1 MNKQEKIIAALL
13 GLALVGWLW
22 YTTSEQKK
30 AASTHEGPRVRLA
43 EGDSANAATNGA
55 PAAVNAPSIAAA
67 TNGAPSAANEQ
78 AARSTNANASN
89 QNLGPSRAEAKTPE
103 RLVTLE
109 NAQISISL
117 SSHGASVKSATL
129 KEYAERPGPI
139 SDENPAVK
147 LDFSSSPALSIEGG
161 GDLPPLVDFIVA
173 ESGEDFVVFNSV
185 AEKDG
190 RPFLSRRIT
199 LKPDFQL
206 AVEDSF
212 ASTSASAREGP
223 RVRLAEGDSG
233 YRLSLGSMS
242 LGSSKN
248 DILSIDSWLVANAKG
263 RPEVEHHGET
273 DPLKSYLAASSV
285 GGCSGSKSAAGMPV
299 ESVVD
304 VPGARTWIAVKNR
317 FFVAA
322 LVGLSGN
329 TGFRA
334 VAARDPNAQNYL
346 VKSVSAAASFGG
358 IPEKASYTLYIGPKR
373 QALLWD
379 LGMKDVMEF
388 GMWRW
393 VCYPMVWVLNL
404 FNSWIPS
411 YGIAII
417 LLTILV
423 RLIFWPLTH
432 KSTISMRRMSE
443 IQPKIKEIQKKFK
456 DNPQR
461 LQQEMFACY
470 RENKVNPMASCLPM
484 LIQIPVFIALFT
496 VLRSAVE
503 LRYAP
508 FLWIA
513 DLSEPEALGAN
524 SWFPWFGGLNIL
536 PILMAV
542 TMALQSALTP
552 SPTMGDDDKAKQQ
565 RMMMMVLM
573 PAMMLFMFY
582 SFPSALSLY
591 WTLSQ
596 VFSIVQMW
604 WIRKKYT
611 PSPVKDGVIDPESV
625 EMPVTRQMR
634 RHQK

>member
-22 YTTSEQKK
+22 YSTNEQKK
-30 AASTHEGPRVRLA
+30 AAQAAQLA
-43 EGDSANAATNGA
+43 QMAEQSSSGKSDDNAATNGA
-55 PAAVNAPSIAAA
+55 PAAANAPGIAAA
-67 TNGAPSAANEQ
+67 TNDASAAANGQ
-78 AARSTNANASN
+78 AARSTDANL
-89 QNLGPSRAEAKTPE
+89 NLGPSRAEARKPTTPE
-103 RLVTLE
+103 QLATLE

-117 SSHGASVKSATL
+117 SSHGAAVKSATL

-139 SDENPAVK
+139 SDENPAVT
-147 LDFSSSPALSIEGG
+147 LDFSSSPALSIEGAA
-161 GDLPPLVDFIVA
+161 DLPQLVDFTIA
-173 ESGEDFVVFNSV
+173 EKGEDFVVFNSV
-185 AEKDG
+185 AQKDG

-206 AVEDSF
+206 AVEDVF
-212 ASTSASAREGP
+212 APAGKGQNE
-223 RVRLAEGDSG
+223 

-273 DPLKSYLAASSV
+273 EPLKSYLAASSV

-304 VPGARTWIAVKNR
+304 VPGARSWIAVKNR

-322 LVGLSGN
+322 LVGLSDN

-334 VAARDPNAQNYL
+334 VAARDPAAQNYL

-373 QALLWD
+373 QTLLWD

-552 SPTMGDDDKAKQQ
+552 SPSMGDDDKAKQQ

-611 PSPVKDGVIDPESV
+611 PAPAKDGVIDPDSV

>member
-22 YTTSEQKK
+22 YSTSEQKK
-30 AASTHEGPRVRLA
+30 AAQAAQAAQLA
-43 EGDSANAATNGA
+43 QMSEQSSSGKSDDNAVTNGA

-67 TNGAPSAANEQ
+67 TNGAPAAANVQ
-78 AARSTNANASN
+78 AARSTDAS
-89 QNLGPSRAEAKTPE
+89 PSRAEAKTPE

-161 GDLPPLVDFIVA
+161 GNLPPLVDFTVA
-173 ESGEDFVVFNSV
+173 ERGEDFVVFNSV

-206 AVEDSF
+206 AVEDVF
-212 ASTSASAREGP
+212 APAGRGQNE
-223 RVRLAEGDSG
+223 

-604 WIRKKYT
+604 WIRKKY
-611 PSPVKDGVIDPESV
+611 PPAPVKDGVIDPDSV

>member
-22 YTTSEQKK
+22 YSTTEQKK
-30 AASTHEGPRVRLA
+30 AAEKAQAAQLA
-43 EGDSANAATNGA
+43 QMAEQGVSAKSDASAATNGA
-55 PAAVNAPSIAAA
+55 TAAANAPSIAAA
-67 TNGAPSAANEQ
+67 TNGVPAAANGQ
-78 AARSTNANASN
+78 AASSTDANLN
-89 QNLGPSRAEAKTPE
+89 PGPSRAEARKPTTPE
-103 RLVTLE
+103 QLATLE

-117 SSHGASVKSATL
+117 SSHGAAVKSATL

-139 SDENPAVK
+139 SDENPAVT
-147 LDFSSSPALSIEGG
+147 LDFSSSPALSIEGAA
-161 GDLPPLVDFIVA
+161 DLPQLVDFTIA
-173 ESGEDFVVFNSV
+173 EKGEDFVVFNSV
-185 AEKDG
+185 AQKDG

-206 AVEDSF
+206 AVEDTF
-212 ASTSASAREGP
+212 ATAIRGQSE
-223 RVRLAEGDSG
+223 

-273 DPLKSYLAASSV
+273 EPLKSYLAASSV

-304 VPGARTWIAVKNR
+304 VPGARSWIAVKNR

-322 LVGLSGN
+322 LVGLSDN

-334 VAARDPNAQNYL
+334 VAARDPAAQNYL

-552 SPTMGDDDKAKQQ
+552 SPSMGDDDKAKQQ

-611 PSPVKDGVIDPESV
+611 PAPAKDGVIDPDSV

>member
-30 AASTHEGPRVRLA
+30 AAEAAQAARLA
-43 EGDSANAATNGA
+43 QMAEQSSAESDGNAATNGA
-55 PAAVNAPSIAAA
+55 LAAVASSATTDVGRAASPLAAAESNRVQSAAAPEVKAAAPS
-67 TNGAPSAANEQ
+67 
-78 AARSTNANASN
+78 
-89 QNLGPSRAEAKTPE
+89 TPE
-103 RLVTLE
+103 KIVVLE
-109 NAQISISL
+109 NDQISISL

-129 KEYAERPGPI
+129 KEYAEKPGPI

-161 GDLPPLVDFIVA
+161 GALPPLVDFTVA
-173 ESGEDFVVFNSV
+173 ESGGDFVVFNSV
-185 AEKDG
+185 AEKGG

-212 ASTSASAREGP
+212 ASADGA
-223 RVRLAEGDSG
+223 

-273 DPLKSYLAASSV
+273 DPLKSYLAASS

-304 VPGARTWIAVKNR
+304 VPGARSWIAVKNR

-329 TGFRA
+329 NGFRA
-334 VAARDPNAQNYL
+334 VAARDPDAQNYL
-346 VKSVSAAASFGG
+346 VKSVSAAASFGSV
-358 IPEKASYTLYIGPKR
+358 PDKASYTLYIGPKR

-484 LIQIPVFIALFT
+484 VIQIPVFIALFT

-552 SPTMGDDDKAKQQ
+552 SPSMGDDDKAKQQ

-611 PSPVKDGVIDPESV
+611 PAPAKDGVIDPDSV